1 MAGRGLAAYER
12 PPLLPARPLDGHKG
26 TFGTVI
32 IIGGCPTMPGAPAL
46 CARAALRGGAGLAR
60 IAADREVL
68 GLSLVIEPH
77 ATGIELPDPP
87 ETGWLDSADPAG
99 RAVLAVG
106 PGMGKSARARA
117 TLETVLPDA
126 RPMVLDA
133 DGLNLL
139 SDLCP
144 DRIAAESNP
153 NRGERILTPHPGE
166 FARLVRALGLKPPEA
181 TPKARSEAAVSLAR
195 RLGAVIVLK
204 GANTVIADGNDHWI
218 NPTGGPVLGVGGSG
232 DVLTGLIA
240 ALIAGGLTARDAAR
254 LGPWMHGAAAGLWR
268 IEHGDAG
275 LRASELADLLPRI
288 ADGLP
293 RRIR

>member
-1 MAGRGLAAYER
+1 MAGPGRPVHDR
-12 PPLLPARPLDGHKG
+12 PPPLPARPLDGHKG

-60 IAADREVL
+60 IAASREVL
-68 GLSLVIEPH
+68 ALSLVIEPH
-77 ATGIELPDPP
+77 ATGIELPDSPD
-87 ETGWLDSADPAG
+87 TGWLDAADPNG

-106 PGMGKSARARA
+106 PGMGTSARARA
-117 TLETVLPDA
+117 TLERVLPDA

-139 SDLCP
+139 CELGP
-144 DRIAAESNP
+144 DRIATRTSP
-153 NRGERILTPHPGE
+153 SCGERILTPHPGE
-166 FARLVRALGLKPPEA
+166 FARLARALGLEPPES
-181 TPKARSEAAVSLAR
+181 TSRARYEAAATLAR
-195 RLGAVIVLK
+195 RLDAVIVLK
-204 GANTVIADGNDHWI
+204 GANTIIADGNESWV

-240 ALIAGGLTARDAAR
+240 ALMAQGLTGRDAAR
-254 LGPWMHGAAAGLWR
+254 LGAWMHGAAGQLWR
-268 IEHGDAG
+268 IHHGAAG
-275 LRASELADLLPRI
+275 LLASELADLLPRI

-293 RRIR
+293 RRVR